1 MHKILLPVSLRQKV
15 PPVVHQAAALA
26 RHFHSE
32 IILLHVLSPLR
43 YPAGVLGSRHKLT
56 ERDLRAGAIQR
67 AQKDLDQLRREELE
81 GIAVRC
87 LLLKGDPARV
97 IARIARHEQVNF
109 IALSARRHVLWSR
122 LLGRSVTAKVLR
134 HCDCPVWT
142 DSYLDKPQGSNISIR
157 NVLCA
162 IDLSPH
168 SRTTVSRAA
177 QIAREF
183 RARLTLLHVTAGV
196 EIYGPGGLHVLR
208 ELKQELVG
216 AAAKEI
222 AKLQA
227 EVSIDTE
234 VIIQCGDV
242 LKHLNRAAELAGSD
256 LLVIGHLPSN
266 GHLGANGAGYAIA
279 RESCI
284 PVLRV

>member
-1 MHKILLPVSLRQKV
+1 
-15 PPVVHQAAALA
+15 
-26 RHFHSE
+26 
-32 IILLHVLSPLR
+32 
-43 YPAGVLGSRHKLT
+43 
-56 ERDLRAGAIQR
+56 
-67 AQKDLDQLRREELE
+67 
-81 GIAVRC
+81 